1 MEVLLFLL
9 ALCLI
14 VHLISK
20 IDVGE
25 ESTPKQ
31 KKDYHD
37 YRYLF
42 TRKGVFLSLLL
53 SLHTKPIKIMIM
65 KKLFILLVLL
75 CSVAVSNAQEK
86 ETEKSQSKAI
96 LFEQGIG
103 SLIKKDFYD
112 LPKVC
117 GVENQVLILTDI
129 LTGTKIGCLRMETK
143 PFSSSNETYVGT
155 LDFEE
160 LDAAIKSLSY
170 IKETILPTTPDVYS
184 EIVFKSKDGVKLGTY
199 FNQKTRKWVVFIY
212 TKSYT
217 SRSAKYFD
225 ETELSEMI
233 EIMKT
238 AKSKIQELTK

>member
-1 MEVLLFLL
+1 
-9 ALCLI
+9 
-14 VHLISK
+14 
-20 IDVGE
+20 
-25 ESTPKQ
+25 
-31 KKDYHD
+31 
-37 YRYLF
+37 
-42 TRKGVFLSLLL
+42 
-53 SLHTKPIKIMIM
+53 MIM

-86 ETEKSQSKAI
+86 ETEKSQSKAV
-96 LFEQGIG
+96 LFEKSIG
-103 SLIKKDFYD
+103 SLIRKDFYN
-112 LPKVC
+112 LPKVS
-117 GVENQVLILTDI
+117 GVENNVLILTDI

-170 IKETILPTTPDVYS
+170 IKETILPTTPDVYT
-184 EIVFKSKDGVKLGTY
+184 EIAFKSKDGVQLGTY
-199 FNQKTRKWVVFIY
+199 FNEKTKKWVVFIY

-217 SRSAKYFD
+217 SRSATYCD

-238 AKSKIQELTK
+238 AKNKIQELTK

>member
-1 MEVLLFLL
+1 
-9 ALCLI
+9 
-14 VHLISK
+14 
-20 IDVGE
+20 
-25 ESTPKQ
+25 
-31 KKDYHD
+31 
-37 YRYLF
+37 
-42 TRKGVFLSLLL
+42 
-53 SLHTKPIKIMIM
+53 M

-86 ETEKSQSKAI
+86 ETEKSQSKAV
-96 LFEQGIG
+96 LFEQSIG
-103 SLIKKDFYD
+103 SLIRKDFYD
-112 LPKVC
+112 LPKVR
-117 GVENQVLILTDI
+117 GVENKVLILTDI
-129 LTGTKIGCLRMETK
+129 LTGKKIGCLRIETK
-143 PFSSSNETYVGT
+143 PFSSSNTTYVGT

-238 AKSKIQELTK
+238 AKSKIQELTNSKFCFVFSAPQFTRYFWVSYSKVARNFYDQYRDKNH

>member
-1 MEVLLFLL
+1 MCSYYLERGVLF
-9 ALCLI
+9 CNNFI
-14 VHLISK
+14 YNKRCISLY
-20 IDVGE
+20 I
-25 ESTPKQ
+25 TIFAYQ
-31 KKDYHD
+31 TY
-37 YRYLF
+37 
-42 TRKGVFLSLLL
+42 
-53 SLHTKPIKIMIM
+53 KIMIM

-86 ETEKSQSKAI
+86 ETEKSQSKAV
-96 LFEQGIG
+96 LFEQSIG
-103 SLIKKDFYD
+103 SLIRKDFYN
-112 LPKVC
+112 LPKVS
-117 GVENQVLILTDI
+117 GVENNVLILTDI

-160 LDAAIKSLSY
+160 LDAVIKSISY